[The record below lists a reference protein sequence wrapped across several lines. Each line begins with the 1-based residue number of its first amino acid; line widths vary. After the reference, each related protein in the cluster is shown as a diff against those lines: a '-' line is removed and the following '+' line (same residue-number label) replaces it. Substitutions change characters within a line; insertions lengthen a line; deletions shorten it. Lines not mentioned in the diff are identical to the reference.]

1 MAAFCF
7 FGKYGWRFSQNSL
20 LQNIS
25 DGSRHSKYFFRFINY
40 RFFCFFYFF
49 TNSGVLF
56 WKYNRFSKYDIF
68 MIFRKF
74 LSTIWCIILYGT
86 WKLSMMMIIKAYS
99 LYFLNPRYINSFAFG
114 FVKVV
119 LNIDRKS
126 LWKSDRLVKKV
137 SVS

>member
-1 MAAFCF
+1 MAEDFPKILCGKISQIDPEIQNTF
-7 FGKYGWRFSQNSL
+7 FAL
-20 LQNIS
+20 LITE
-25 DGSRHSKYFFRFINY
+25 
-40 RFFCFFYFF
+40 FFCFFYFF
-49 TNSGVLF
+49 INSGVLF
-56 WKYNRFSKYDIF
+56 WKCSRFSKYDIF

-99 LYFLNPRYINSFAFG
+99 LNFLNPRYINSFAFG

-126 LWKSDRLVKKV
+126 LWRSDRLVKKV